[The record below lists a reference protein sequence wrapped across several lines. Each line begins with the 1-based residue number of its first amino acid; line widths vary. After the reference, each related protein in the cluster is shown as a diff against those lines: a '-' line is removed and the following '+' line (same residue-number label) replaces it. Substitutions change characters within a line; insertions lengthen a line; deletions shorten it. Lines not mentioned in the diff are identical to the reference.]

1 MFAQI
6 TTAIDRETTIKEN
19 LDFILNHFTNPLF
32 PRNIMTRALGRQK
45 EVFNA
50 EEALAYFKA
59 SNYEDCRINSYL
71 SYTEYRGI
79 NLIDS

>member
-1 MFAQI
+1 
-6 TTAIDRETTIKEN
+6 
-19 LDFILNHFTNPLF
+19 
-32 PRNIMTRALGRQK
+32 MTRALGRQK

-79 NLIDS
+79 NLTAPSFIMIDLDLKDFESPEKLIKHYARHSIK